1 MKKREIDSE
10 SSVGARRVSSDFNK
24 PALESIY
31 LKYNRREFVHPDPL
45 EFLYHYDNPGDREI
59 AGLVAASLAYG
70 RVAQILK
77 SVGRA
82 LDEMGRSPSDFLSKA
97 SDSTLQKIYHGFK
110 HRFTTGEELALTLAG
125 ARDAIERHGSLKN
138 CFISNY
144 KNNHE
149 TLLDAL
155 DGFAKEITSRLG
167 GRCYLLPAPCGG
179 SACKRM
185 NLFLRWMVRKDEV
198 DPGDWSGVLPA
209 SKLVIPLDAHMWRI
223 ANQYG
228 LTQRKQVDIA
238 SAIEITKEFRKI
250 SPNDPV
256 KYDFSLTR
264 PGIMGSYNQRSKH
277 DEKNNR
283 ICE

>member
-1 MKKREIDSE
+1 MKKRAIDSE
-10 SSVGARRVSSDFNK
+10 GGVGARHVSPDFNK
-24 PALESIY
+24 VSLEYIY
-31 LKYNRREFVHPDPL
+31 FKYNRREFVHPDPL

-77 SVGRA
+77 SVGSA
-82 LDEMGRSPSDFLSKA
+82 LAEMGRSPSDFLSQA
-97 SDSTLQKIYHGFK
+97 SDSTLQKKYAVFK

-125 ARDAIERHGSLKN
+125 ARDAIRFHGSLKN
-138 CFISNY
+138 CFISHY
-144 KNNHE
+144 KSNHD
-149 TLLDAL
+149 TLLEAL
-155 DGFAKEITSRLG
+155 DGFAGEITSRLG

-198 DPGDWSGVLPA
+198 DPGDWSDALPA
-209 SKLVIPLDAHMWRI
+209 SKLVMPLDAHMWRI
-223 ANQYG
+223 ANEYG
-228 LTQRKQVDIA
+228 LTRRKQVDIV

-250 SPNDPV
+250 ALEDPV

-264 PGIMGSYNQRSKH
+264 PGIMGSYYQSKQT
-277 DEKNNR
+277 
-283 ICE
+283 